1 MRGCRTAW
9 DSMDAVDD
17 GSAKPFQVLGGDQG
31 FGEFIG
37 ESVDVD
43 VRPVFF
49 HDACQDLSDTSTV

>member
-1 MRGCRTAW
+1 
-9 DSMDAVDD
+9 MDAVDD

-43 VRPVFF
+43 VGSVFLD
-49 HDACQDLSDTSTV
+49 DACQDISDS

>member
-43 VRPVFF
+43 VGSVFF
-49 HDACQDLSDTSTV
+49 DDACQDVSDS

>member
-17 GSAKPFQVLGGDQG
+17 GSAKPFQVLGGDQVL
-31 FGEFIG
+31 GEFIG

-43 VRPVFF
+43 VGSVFF
-49 HDACQDLSDTSTV
+49 DDACQDLSDS